1 VTSLKPYLLRAVY
14 DWAMENGSTPH
25 IAVDAT
31 YAGVQVPERY
41 VEGGRIVLN
50 IQPNAIQGYQLTD
63 EAISFSARFGGVAF
77 NVYVPLPAVLAIYA
91 KESGQ
96 GISFPEPAKNAE
108 GGEPPPEAPPPKK
121 GPTLKIV
128 K

>member
-1 VTSLKPYLLRAVY
+1 MTSLKPYLLRAVY

-41 VEGGRIVLN
+41 IEGGRIVLN

-96 GISFPEPAKNAE
+96 GISFPEPTKNAE
-108 GGEPPPEAPPPKK
+108 GGEPPPETPPPKK

>member
-1 VTSLKPYLLRAVY
+1 MTSLKPYLLRAVY
-14 DWAMENGSTPH
+14 DWAMANGATPH

-50 IQPNAIQGYQLTD
+50 IQPNAIEGFELND

-77 NVYVPLPAVLAIYA
+77 HVYVPLPAVLAIYA

-96 GISFPEPAKNAE
+96 GISFPEPARIAE
-108 GGEPPPEAPPPKK
+108 GGEPPPETPPPKK

>member
-1 VTSLKPYLLRAVY
+1 MAGQPANPVTSLKPYLLRAVY

-63 EAISFSARFGGVAF
+63 EAISFSARFGGVA
-77 NVYVPLPAVLAIYA
+77 
-91 KESGQ
+91 
-96 GISFPEPAKNAE
+96 AE
-108 GGEPPPEAPPPKK
+108 GGEPPPETPPPKK